1 MPGTEFHAGRPR
13 RAAPTVRPEV
23 HLCACA
29 PLREKLNFKLNRF
42 FVSPDFSVYFRR
54 AKQLAWQNQA
64 TSGYS
69 LLTTLTGRLDYTID
83 EKHETL
89 ASSESLMLEPNA
101 TVTAKGQQVE
111 LLFLTVSASLV
122 LQHATTMRL
131 IPAKSIVTFSRDPM
145 HGDQKLERILGEFVS
160 ELASEKPGK
169 EIVLRALVEQA
180 LVHVL
185 RHYATPKLSE
195 ELELS
200 RVGLVDRRI
209 RRSVELMHTQL
220 DQDLTLKALA
230 AASYLSPFHF
240 ARLFKKLT
248 GSSPHN
254 YLAGIRATRAQ
265 LLLAET
271 DLSIAEVGT
280 RVGYLSGSHFTKAFR
295 TATGATPR
303 EFRQGLVSRDDD
315 GAIRRQ

>member
-1 MPGTEFHAGRPR
+1 M
-13 RAAPTVRPEV
+13 
-23 HLCACA
+23 
-29 PLREKLNFKLNRF
+29 NRF
-42 FVSPDFSVYFRR
+42 FVSPDFSVQYRK
-54 AKQLAWQNQA
+54 AKQLVWQNQA
-64 TSGYS
+64 TTGYS
-69 LLTTLTGRLDYTID
+69 LLTTLSGKLDYTVND
-83 EKHETL
+83 QRFSLKQ
-89 ASSESLMLEPNA
+89 SESVVLEPNT
-101 TVTAKGQQVE
+101 TVNAKGQQVE
-111 LLFLTVSASLV
+111 LLFLTFSASLV
-122 LQHATTMRL
+122 IQNATAMQL
-131 IPAKSIVTFSRDPM
+131 IPPKSIVTFRRDHM
-145 HGDQKLERILGEFVS
+145 HGDRKLDAQLEEFAS
-160 ELASEKPGK
+160 ELATEKPGR
-169 EIVLRALVEQA
+169 EIVMRALVEQL

-185 RHYATPKLSE
+185 RNYSTPRLSE

-254 YLAGIRATRAQ
+254 YLAGIRAAKAQ

-271 DLSIAEVGT
+271 DLSVTEIGT

-295 TATGATPR
+295 IATGATPR
-303 EFRQGLVSRDDD
+303 EFRKNLVS
-315 GAIRRQ
+315 GASERQ